1 MRPSKPVDQPS
12 DRSTEQLTRPQRT
25 VQSENA
31 STSAKTLRQPLPR
44 LSNDREFEMKT
55 QSSPVCNAGLI
66 GFTERRCISL
76 VAETEIPHHA
86 NIQIGMDVSF
96 STLS

>member
-1 MRPSKPVDQPS
+1 
-12 DRSTEQLTRPQRT
+12 
-25 VQSENA
+25 
-31 STSAKTLRQPLPR
+31 
-44 LSNDREFEMKT
+44 MKT

>member
-1 MRPSKPVDQPS
+1 VDQPS
-12 DRSTEQLTRPQRT
+12 DRSIEQLTRLQRIM
-25 VQSENA
+25 QSENA
-31 STSAKTLRQPLPR
+31 STSAKTLQ
-44 LSNDREFEMKT
+44 REFEMKT
-55 QSSPVCNAGLI
+55 QSSPVYNAGLI